1 MAFSFPVLG
10 AIYHSDVY
18 LQVVGNMKNDIPY
31 ITFKPATT
39 ENFGFEIVPIEKI
52 ANRNYENEHNSEL
65 PHQLKFYSLIFFTE
79 GKGRHFIDFKWHPV
93 GGSSLVYLAKE
104 QVNAF
109 DFSTDLKGYCM
120 VFKEEFF
127 VSCFPNLSED
137 FVFRLFNPQL
147 FSPILQI
154 PKESDFVD
162 YFNLLRNEFNS
173 KKTFNQNEIIKSLLT
188 ILISKAE
195 NFKQNQSK
203 SIENSSKLLV
213 FQKFNSLLEYY
224 YTESRNAS
232 FYANKLAITYKHLN
246 SICKELMH
254 KTAKSI
260 INDFIVLQAKR
271 KLINSDI
278 KSAQLAHFLGF
289 EDPTN
294 FTKYF
299 KKLTGLTP
307 KSFKNTLLIK

>member
-1 MAFSFPVLG
+1 MT
-10 AIYHSDVY
+10 
-18 LQVVGNMKNDIPY
+18 KDIPH
-31 ITFKPATT
+31 IKFNPATAD
-39 ENFGFEIVPIEKI
+39 NFGFEIVSIEKI
-52 ANRNYENEHNSEL
+52 SKKIDNNGHNSEL
-65 PHQLKFYSLIFFTE
+65 PHQLKFYNLIYFTK
-79 GKGRHFIDFKWHPV
+79 GSGRHFIDFNWYPV
-93 GGSSLVYLAKE
+93 RKNTLVYLAKE

-120 VFKEEFF
+120 VFTEEFF
-127 VSCFPNLSED
+127 VSCFSNLTED

-162 YFNLLRNEFNS
+162 YFNLLRKEFNS
-173 KKTFNQNEIIKSLLT
+173 KKSFNQNEIIKSLLT

-195 NFKQNQSK
+195 NIKQNQSK
-203 SIENSSKLLV
+203 SFKDSSKLLV
-213 FQKFNSLLEYY
+213 FQKFNSLLENH

-232 FYANKLAITYKHLN
+232 FYANKLAVTYKHLN
-246 SICKELMH
+246 SICKELMN

-260 INDFIVLQAKR
+260 IDDFIVLQAKR

-278 KSAQLAHFLGF
+278 KSTQLAYNLGF

-307 KSFKNTLLIK
+307 KSFLKSLPRN

>member
-1 MAFSFPVLG
+1 M
-10 AIYHSDVY
+10 
-18 LQVVGNMKNDIPY
+18 
-31 ITFKPATT
+31 
-39 ENFGFEIVPIEKI
+39 
-52 ANRNYENEHNSEL
+52 
-65 PHQLKFYSLIFFTE
+65 
-79 GKGRHFIDFKWHPV
+79 
-93 GGSSLVYLAKE
+93 
-104 QVNAF
+104 
-109 DFSTDLKGYCM
+109 
-120 VFKEEFF
+120 
-127 VSCFPNLSED
+127 
-137 FVFRLFNPQL
+137 
-147 FSPILQI
+147 
-154 PKESDFVD
+154 
-162 YFNLLRNEFNS
+162 
-173 KKTFNQNEIIKSLLT
+173 
-188 ILISKAE
+188 
-195 NFKQNQSK
+195 
-203 SIENSSKLLV
+203 V
-213 FQKFNSLLEYY
+213 FQKFNSLLKYY

-307 KSFKNTLLIK
+307 KSFKNTLLIE